1 MIEKDLYQR
10 WQAALELTKAQQK
23 SGGIGTLSEKPLHA
37 AIKYTIEPNDSYHEV
52 RIGSSVADV
61 ITSEG
66 IWEVQTRNLHS
77 MKKKLEFFLTQG
89 KVTVIHPIAQKKTI
103 YWVDEDSGEVSKPS
117 ISPKKGKPLDSF
129 MELMYVRDYLL
140 HPNFRLQLW
149 MLEVE
154 EYRFLNGYGESRKK
168 RATRYQQIPVELNE
182 IVTCSCGE
190 DYLNLLPE
198 LPPKFTR
205 KDLKTAA
212 KRSDSWTQRC
222 IYTLEQLSLVE
233 RVGKEGRSFVYELKP
248 QKIK

>member
-1 MIEKDLYQR
+1 MVDKDLYVR

-23 SGGIGTLSEKPLHA
+23 RGGIGTLSEKPIHA

-89 KVTVIHPIAQKKTI
+89 LVTVVHPIAAKKTI
-103 YWVDEDSGEVSKPS
+103 FWVDEDSGEVSKPGV
-117 ISPKKGKPLDSF
+117 SPKKGKPLDSF
-129 MELMYVRDYLL
+129 MELIYLRDYLL

-149 MLEVE
+149 MLEME

-168 RATRYQQIPVELNE
+168 RATRYQQIPVDLKE
-182 IVTCSCGE
+182 IVACSCGE
-190 DYLNLLPE
+190 DYRKLLPE
-198 LPPKFTR
+198 LPERFTR
-205 KDLKTAA
+205 KDLKAAA
-212 KRSDSWTQRC
+212 KRSDCWTQRC
-222 IYTLEQLSLVE
+222 IYTLEQLGLAE
-233 RVGKEGRSFVYELKP
+233 RIGKQGNSIVYQMK
-248 QKIK
+248 K